1 MNVLKILVSGAVMA
15 VSCLGQV
22 HAGPSGAEG
31 LSRQVMSLHSMMRS
45 YKDSVDA
52 SIAVL
57 ESDINVV
64 NADLAAYKAANNAE
78 VSGLRG
84 QLDSAIACAESSK
97 LYAPGHASADGGGC
111 LAVTSSGGGGNVCMG
126 GYHWNGMS
134 CEFNGR

>member
-1 MNVLKILVSGAVMA
+1 MNALKILICGAVMA

-22 HAGPSGAEG
+22 HAGPASAEG
-31 LSRQVMSLHSMMRS
+31 LSRQVVSLHSMMSS
-45 YKDSVDA
+45 YKDAMDA

-57 ESDINVV
+57 ESDINIV

-97 LYAPGHASADGGGC
+97 LYAPGHANADGSGC
-111 LAVTSSGGGGNVCMG
+111 LSVTSSGGGIVCMS
-126 GYHWNGMS
+126 GYRWNGMS
-134 CEFNGR
+134 CEFGGR